1 MSLIC
6 SDSIWHAS
14 YMPHPS
20 GTLYKRSN
28 QGFASTKYDRD
39 AKRAA
44 QSKGGKAPVPKG
56 FALMSPEKRREVARK
71 GGLA

>member
-1 MSLIC
+1 MTRG
-6 SDSIWHAS
+6 A
-14 YMPHPS
+14 
-20 GTLYKRSN
+20 GTHKRSN
-28 QGFASTKYDRD
+28 QGFASSKYDRD

-56 FALMSPEKRREVARK
+56 FATMTPEKRREIARK